1 MLHFLRC
8 FTQKSLI
15 YSTDEERKLKYFS
28 QFHKFEAKLV
38 SPFPPICS
46 SVCCCW
52 VSFDFWKCL
61 ESVDKLLHFIGQA
74 TSSRFSRS
82 QSPSSSLHTSGRYL
96 HTIIGINIY
105 PSQGAAVYPPQ
116 GSHRPVHCL
125 RSGGLGLALSASLPG
140 ICVYLLYL
148 FIYVS
153 TCLSIYISTWLGW
166 AGPSARCPDIST
178 FTRQIA
184 SNRQSLAINPRL
196 ISSRPSVG
204 ENVYLSSCNV
214 NAALTYL
221 ADTIFPRH

>member
-1 MLHFLRC
+1 MRYGCGTDGSF
-8 FTQKSLI
+8 
-15 YSTDEERKLKYFS
+15 YSTN
-28 QFHKFEAKLV
+28 
-38 SPFPPICS
+38 
-46 SVCCCW
+46 
-52 VSFDFWKCL
+52 
-61 ESVDKLLHFIGQA
+61 LH
-74 TSSRFSRS
+74 S
-82 QSPSSSLHTSGRYL
+82 
-96 HTIIGINIY
+96 IIGINIY
-105 PSQGAAVYPPQ
+105 NIYYYLQVSLSLSQGAAVYPPQ

-125 RSGGLGLALSASLPG
+125 WSGGLGLALSASLPG

-204 ENVYLSSCNV
+204 ENVYLSSMQCQCS
-214 NAALTYL
+214 T
-221 ADTIFPRH
+221 DIFS